1 MNIDDIEKVY
11 SSHKPKPI
19 GAYKFF
25 SVLVP
30 FVEKEGKLN
39 LLYEVRAKNM
49 KSQPGEICFPG
60 GHIEGGETPE
70 HCAKRETCEE
80 LGIETEKISIVGQG
94 DTLYGYANFTLFTF
108 IGIINYQD
116 YLNCKIQKDEV
127 DEVFLVPIE
136 ELLKIKPEKYN
147 GQIEANIDKDFPYE
161 SVGISTDYPWRE
173 SNWPIPIYEI
183 DNRVIWGMTA
193 RITENVVNTIVEA

>member
-1 MNIDDIEKVY
+1 MDINDIKKTY
-11 SSHKPKPI
+11 SEHTSRPI
-19 GAYKFF
+19 GKYKFF

-39 LLYEVRAKNM
+39 LLYEVRAKGM

-70 HCAKRETCEE
+70 QCAKRETCEE
-80 LGIETEKISIVGQG
+80 LGIETEKINVVGQG

-116 YLNCKIQKDEV
+116 YLNCHIQKDEV
-127 DEVFLVPIE
+127 DEVFWCQ
-136 ELLKIKPEKYN
+136 LKN
-147 GQIEANIDKDFPYE
+147 F
-161 SVGISTDYPWRE
+161 
-173 SNWPIPIYEI
+173 
-183 DNRVIWGMTA
+183 
-193 RITENVVNTIVEA
+193 